1 MLLSAT
7 PPPTFFWPNVRDF
20 LHILPTSFT
29 WAIWVSVSLPKHGRH
44 LGNSCLPFPIEIPP
58 FLLKIRPKL
67 PMGSEFTEISQL
79 DKNSLEF
86 TAFRQN
92 QLWRLSPTLLV
103 LSPTCIS
110 SECLYDKASRQR
122 NETKCFCNV
131 TFKWNSIDSSVAT
144 VLAVL
149 PVVFTW
155 YIFTL
160 NP

>member
-7 PPPTFFWPNVRDF
+7 PPSTFFRPNVRDF
-20 LHILPTSFT
+20 TSFT
-29 WAIWVSVSLPKHGRH
+29 WTIWISVSLPKHGRN

-58 FLLKIRPKL
+58 FLFAQNSPWD
-67 PMGSEFTEISQL
+67 Q
-79 DKNSLEF
+79 NSLKSPSWTRNHLNSLHF
-86 TAFRQN
+86 GKTSFGGCH
-92 QLWRLSPTLLV
+92 QLKSYFLV

-110 SECLYDKASRQR
+110 SKCLYDEASRQR

-160 NP
+160 IL